1 MFENRRKEK
10 QMAKANKVSDYS
22 ILDTWVRAFAICF
35 SHLML

>member
-22 ILDTWVRAFAICF
+22 ILIGCVLLLFVSPI
-35 SHLML
+35 